1 MQEHLLDA
9 ADQFGG
15 AGISDRSARPAE
27 RDPRRI
33 ARQRPQRLPA
43 HGRKGIER
51 IGHGSSNCFCRLF
64 CVLVFLGLRSCQC
77 GRTLEQRNRGA
88 ELKTSSA
95 QKAADS
101 LARFRDRLSLPLI
114 AAPMFLVSGV
124 DLVVAACRNGVI
136 GAFPTVNCR
145 SPEQLDGW
153 LGDIETQLQRHSDGS
168 GKPAA
173 PICPNLIVHR
183 SNARL
188 PGDLQ
193 VLLRHRPE
201 IVITSVGSPA
211 PVLAALHDAGSLVF
225 ADVASIRHAER
236 AVEAGADGLV
246 LLTAGAGG
254 QTGWL
259 NPFVFVRAVRAF
271 FDGPVVLAGGI
282 GDGHALRA
290 ARVLG
295 CDLAYMGTKFIATRE
310 SMADIRYKE
319 MLVASSADDI
329 LLTSAFT
336 GLQTNRL
343 PPSIEAAG
351 LDPDNLPLRG
361 AIDIGKDIDIGEREN
376 RPKRWKDIWSAGHSV
391 SGVMEVLSV
400 DEMIAR
406 TLAEYRKAI
415 ARVRL
420 G

>member
-1 MQEHLLDA
+1 MTLKKT
-9 ADQFGG
+9 
-15 AGISDRSARPAE
+15 
-27 RDPRRI
+27 DP
-33 ARQRPQRLPA
+33 
-43 HGRKGIER
+43 
-51 IGHGSSNCFCRLF
+51 
-64 CVLVFLGLRSCQC
+64 
-77 GRTLEQRNRGA
+77 
-88 ELKTSSA
+88 
-95 QKAADS
+95 
-101 LARFRDRLSLPLI
+101 LARFRSSLSLPLI

-124 DLVVAACRNGVI
+124 ELVVAACRNGVI

-153 LGDIETQLQRHSDGS
+153 LVEIEERLRRHSENS
-168 GKPAA
+168 ERPSA

-188 PGDLQ
+188 PDDLQ

-211 PVLAALHDAGSLVF
+211 PVLAPLHDAGALVF

-271 FDGPVVLAGGI
+271 FDGPIVLAGGI

-290 ARVLG
+290 AQALG

-310 SMADIRYKE
+310 SMADARYKE

-329 LLTSAFT
+329 LLTTAFT
-336 GLQTNRL
+336 GLQTNMLR
-343 PPSIEAAG
+343 PSITAAG
-351 LDPDNLPLRG
+351 LDPDDLPARG
-361 AIDIGKDIDIGEREN
+361 AIEIGKDIDIGAREQ
-376 RPKRWKDIWSAGHSV
+376 RPSRWRDIWSAGHSTSGV
-391 SGVMEVLSV
+391 SGVLSV
-400 DEMIAR
+400 DDLIAQ
-406 TLAEYRKAI
+406 TTAEYRA
-415 ARVRL
+415 AAVR
-420 G
+420 